1 MENEIVIL
9 FEKLRKR
16 SSGEVSTRK
25 INKKI
30 QNLRNEKVELEKK
43 LKKEIHK
50 YEECDKRN
58 AYSLMKL
65 MNIKMEKN
73 DIKGKLR
80 ILDAEHK
87 KCKEDYKLLVAKS
100 INLQIEMGKLANENK
115 VLREKIRTNK
125 MTEEFSDTDT

>member
-9 FEKLRKR
+9 FEKPRKR

-25 INKKI
+25 INNKI
-30 QNLRNEKVELEKK
+30 ESLRDERNKLEKK

-50 YEECDKRN
+50 NEECDKRN
-58 AYSLMKL
+58 TYTLIRL
-65 MNIKMEKN
+65 INIKMEKN
-73 DIKGKLR
+73 DLKDKLR
-80 ILDAEHK
+80 RLDAEHK

-125 MTEEFSDTDT
+125 MTEDSSDEDT